1 MQGTTNPP
9 QATMGTPVNQTSMS
23 RLLSANSV
31 DDFCIFAPPE
41 AGVTIGDSEA
51 YEVAWCTKPRNDA
64 RVIPDG
70 VLSAVH
76 FVKTPL
82 YVQIQGWGD
91 FTKLNIAGPFLQA

>member
-1 MQGTTNPP
+1 
-9 QATMGTPVNQTSMS
+9 MGTAVNQTSMS

-51 YEVAWCTKPRNDA
+51 YEVAWCTKPRNNA

-91 FTKLNIAGPFLQA
+91 FTKLNIATGDQGKRAASATMLSI